1 MAFLAD
7 WYLWIKSLHVLAII
21 SWMAGLLYLPRL
33 FVYHTAAP
41 VGSQQSET
49 FKVMERRLLRAITT
63 PAMIVSVITGLLMIE
78 AGGFWRSGWMHG
90 KLLLVAGLLVSHHM
104 LARAVKTFAQDRNTR
119 SHVYY
124 RVLNEVP
131 TLLMIGIVVLVVVK
145 PF

>member
-63 PAMIVSVITGLLMIE
+63 PLILAPVSAALGE
-78 AGGFWRSGWMHG
+78 RGFFV
-90 KLLLVAGLLVSHHM
+90 LVAGILCAITAAAV
-104 LARAVKTFAQDRNTR
+104 LALRRMRA
-119 SHVYY
+119 
-124 RVLNEVP
+124 
-131 TLLMIGIVVLVVVK
+131 
-145 PF
+145 